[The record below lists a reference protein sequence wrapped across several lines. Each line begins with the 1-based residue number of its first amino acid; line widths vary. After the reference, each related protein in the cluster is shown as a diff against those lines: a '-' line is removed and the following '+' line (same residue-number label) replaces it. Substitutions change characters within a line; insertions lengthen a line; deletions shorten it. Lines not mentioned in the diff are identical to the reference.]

1 MVPEDIRMK
10 LYERIKDALKRFSDA
25 IGETRRSSSRYVRI
39 ANEINF
45 GRYLVMVL
53 LATPIIAAT
62 MIGVSRVDPA
72 GDAVVQLWRT
82 QILIVDGIMIASHL
96 ILLGILAL
104 LRKWGR
110 HKAFIG
116 VQYVGVALIVALSG
130 VNTVIGQYISPNIS
144 VFIYACVLAGFVFYL
159 RPSAS
164 IIAFYSVFLFMFFAL
179 PLTQSDPVLLASAR
193 MNVFATVSLGLF
205 VSVVGWINLLAK
217 TRRTAIIEAQTL
229 ELQELSRR
237 DRLSGLLNRGAMED
251 ALRDAYAAQK
261 EGAKP
266 IPIFILDLD
275 EFKLVNDGYGHPAGD
290 GLIRVIARVL
300 TENVPKTALISRWGG
315 DEFLVACPGFAL
327 QDIKK
332 LAERIRDIIATTA
345 FAIDEHAI
353 RTSVSIGVSVIDAT
367 FDRGYRDADKALYL
381 AKRSGK
387 NRVMTV
393 EDLK

>member
-1 MVPEDIRMK
+1 MK
-10 LYERIKDALKRFSDA
+10 LIDRIKEVWHRFTES
-25 IGETRRSSSRYVRI
+25 ISETRRSSSRYVRI

-45 GRYLVMVL
+45 GRYVLMVL
-53 LATPIIAAT
+53 LATPIIAGT
-62 MIGVSRVDPA
+62 MLAVAKVDA
-72 GDAVVQLWRT
+72 GGDAVVSLWRT

-96 ILLGILAL
+96 TLLGILAL
-104 LRKWGR
+104 LRKWEK
-110 HKAFIG
+110 HKAFIV
-116 VQYVGVALIVALSG
+116 VQYVGVGLIVALSG
-130 VNTVIGQYISPNIS
+130 ANTVIGQYISPNLS

-205 VSVVGWINLLAK
+205 VSVVGWVNLLAK
-217 TRRTAIIEAQTL
+217 TKRTAIIEAQTL

-251 ALRDAYAAQK
+251 ALRDTYAAQK
-261 EGAKP
+261 DGAKL

-290 GLIRVIARVL
+290 GLIRSIARVL
-300 TENVPKTALISRWGG
+300 TENVPKTAIISRWGG
-315 DEFLVACPGFAL
+315 DEFLVACPGCAL
-327 QDIKK
+327 QDIKG
-332 LAERIRDIIATTA
+332 LAEKIRDIIATTA

-353 RTSVSIGVSVIDAT
+353 RTSVSIGVSIIDAT

-387 NRVMTV
+387 NRVMTI